1 MSANEPQAQAP
12 DARLPIVSPL
22 EHHDLLRHN
31 LLLQVILVLAC
42 TDSPELERDEPATT
56 PTRDSSKNSEMDLNL
71 GDRIASNT
79 LLLSTANRTGWSDGT
94 RLRMRKSDRRVLL
107 T

>member
-22 EHHDLLRHN
+22 EHHN

-56 PTRDSSKNSEMDLNL
+56 PTRDSAKNSEMDLNL